1 MRSPIHIIGPCSAET
16 REQVLL
22 TARQLKEACGELN
35 FIFRAGIWKPRTSP
49 NTFQG
54 VGAEGLE
61 WLKEVRETYGLPV
74 ATEVATPEHVEA
86 ALKAGVEYLWLGA
99 RTSANPI
106 TVQELANAINAS
118 NQKPKAVLI
127 KNPVQEDAQLWLGN
141 IERIE
146 KTGVPVLAVHR
157 GCNHQPCWKMAHTLR
172 FSRPD
177 IPLLIDPSHMS
188 GEASK
193 ISGVL
198 DKAAELAYDGTMV
211 EVHCCPAQ
219 ALSDKNQ
226 QITPESFRDIY
237 ETLSRQSRDNYESA
251 TPNRDTTL
259 NWFRAEIDETDD
271 QLWQT
276 IAERMDISRRIGA
289 YKRQHNI
296 TPLQP
301 ERFRQIVE
309 KRIAWAKDNQLPQEF
324 VEQLFDL
331 IHAESLRVQKPT
343 KD

>member
-1 MRSPIHIIGPCSAET
+1 MRPPIHIIGPCSAET

-54 VGAEGLE
+54 VGTEGLE

-86 ALKAGVEYLWLGA
+86 ALKAGIDYLWLGA

-106 TVQELANAINAS
+106 TVQELANSISAAS
-118 NQKPKAVLI
+118 QKPKAVLV

-141 IERIE
+141 IERLE
-146 KTGVPVLAVHR
+146 RTGVPVIAIHR
-157 GCNHQPCWKMAHTLR
+157 GCNHQPCWKMAHILR
-172 FSRPD
+172 STRPD
-177 IPLLIDPSHMS
+177 IPLLIDPNHMS
-188 GEASK
+188 GNADK
-193 ISGVL
+193 I
-198 DKAAELAYDGTMV
+198 AELLGKSAELQYDGWMV
-211 EVHCCPAQ
+211 EVHCCPEQ
-219 ALSDKNQ
+219 ALSDSRQ
-226 QITPESFRDIY
+226 QITPEIFQNIRTKIS
-237 ETLSRQSRDNYESA
+237 ESERDNHES
-251 TPNRDTTL
+251 TTRAKDITL
-259 NWFRAEIDETDD
+259 EWFRAEIDEADD
-271 QLWQT
+271 KLWQT
-276 IAERMDISRRIGA
+276 IAERMDVSRRIGT
-289 YKRQHNI
+289 YKHQHNI

-309 KRIAWAKDNQLPQEF
+309 KRIAWAKENQLPQEF

-331 IHAESLRVQKPT
+331 IHAESLRVQNP

>member
-141 IERIE
+141 IERLE
-146 KTGVPVLAVHR
+146 RTGIPVIAIHR

-172 FSRPD
+172 SARPD

-188 GEASK
+188 GNADK
-193 ISGVL
+193 I
-198 DKAAELAYDGTMV
+198 AELLGKSAELQYDGWMV
-211 EVHCCPAQ
+211 EVHCCPEQ
-219 ALSDKNQ
+219 ALSDSRQ
-226 QITPESFRDIY
+226 QITPEIFQNIRTKIS
-237 ETLSRQSRDNYESA
+237 ESERDNHES
-251 TPNRDTTL
+251 TTRAKDITL
-259 NWFRAEIDETDD
+259 EWFRAEIDEADD
-271 QLWQT
+271 KLWQT

-289 YKRQHNI
+289 YKHQHNI

-331 IHAESLRVQKPT
+331 IHAESLRVQNP